1 MFPKII
7 NRFFALLFS
16 VALVLSAAR
25 PNISAKAITC
35 ASSMAL
41 IEVNSG
47 RIIYSHNAHTKREMA
62 STTKILTAATVI
74 ENHENLDEVISVPK
88 EAVGIEGSSIYLAR
102 DEKISIRDLL
112 YGLMLR
118 SGNDAAMALAIHIGG
133 SVSGFCQLMNET
145 AKKIG
150 ARNSNFVNPHGLH
163 HPEHYTTVY
172 DLAIISAYAMK
183 NPVFKQIVSTKV
195 HKATWEGRD
204 YPRVMYNKNKIL
216 SMYEGGNGIKTG
228 YTKKAGR
235 CLVSSAQRGNME
247 VVCVVL
253 NCGPMFEECMRIMD
267 MAFSRYPMR
276 TLVSPQKS
284 MGKLPAL
291 RSKQTEIDIVAD
303 QEFSYP
309 LNEQEYNNI
318 KYDVDIRA
326 IIYAPMKKGT
336 PIGKVSGYLDSK
348 KLFEVRAVL
357 KDDLEVL
364 PFKERLEYILRT
376 EQPSQAQ

>member
-1 MFPKII
+1 M
-7 NRFFALLFS
+7 LLLTLTAS
-16 VALVLSAAR
+16 VSR
-25 PNISAKAITC
+25 PNTHAKSITC

-47 RIIYSHNAHTKREMA
+47 RVLFAHNAHARREMA
-62 STTKILTAATVI
+62 STTKIVTAITVI
-74 ENHENLDEVISVPK
+74 ENCKNLDKVISVPK

-118 SGNDAAMALAIHIGG
+118 SGNDAAVALAITTAG
-133 SVSGFCQLMNET
+133 SIKEFCQLMNNT
-145 AKKIG
+145 AQKVGTK
-150 ARNSNFVNPHGLH
+150 NSNFVNPHGLH
-163 HPEHYTTVY
+163 HPEHYTTAY
-172 DLAIISAYAMK
+172 DLALISAYAMK
-183 NPVFKQIVSTKV
+183 NPIFREIVGTKM

-235 CLVSSAQRGNME
+235 CLVSSAQKGKME

-267 MAFSRYPMR
+267 MAFSQYPMR
-276 TLVSPQKS
+276 TLVSPEQS

-291 RSKQTEIDIVAD
+291 RSKQTQIDIVAD

-309 LNEQEYNNI
+309 LTEQEYNDI
-318 KYDVDIRA
+318 QYDVDIRTVL
-326 IIYAPMKKGT
+326 YAPMKKGT
-336 PIGKVSGYLDSK
+336 PIGKVSGYLGSK
-348 KLFEVRAVL
+348 KLFEVKAVL

-376 EQPSQAQ
+376 EQSYEE

>member
-1 MFPKII
+1 MFPKLI
-7 NRFFALLFS
+7 NRFLVALLFF
-16 VALVLSAAR
+16 ATLVLSAR
-25 PNISAKAITC
+25 PDIRPKAITC

-47 RIIYSHNAHTKREMA
+47 RIIFSHNAHARREMA
-62 STTKILTAATVI
+62 STTKILTAITVI
-74 ENHENLDEVISVPK
+74 ENCENLDQIISVPK

-102 DEKISIRDLL
+102 GEKISVRDLL

-118 SGNDAAMALAIHIGG
+118 SGNDAAMALAIHTAG
-133 SVSGFCQLMNET
+133 SVNGFCRLMNDT

-150 ARNSNFVNPHGLH
+150 ALNSNFVNPHGLH
-163 HPEHYTTVY
+163 HPEHYTTAY

-235 CLVSSAQRGNME
+235 CLVSSAQKGNME

-267 MAFSRYPMR
+267 MAFSQYPMR
-276 TLVSPQKS
+276 ELVSPQKS
-284 MGKLPAL
+284 MGKLPTL

-309 LNEQEYNNI
+309 LSDQEYNNI
-318 KYDVDIRA
+318 KYDVDIRTVL
-326 IIYAPMKKGT
+326 YAPMKKGT
-336 PIGKVSGYLDSK
+336 PIGKVSGYLGSK
-348 KLFEVRAVL
+348 KLFEVKAVL
-357 KDDLEVL
+357 KDELEVL
-364 PFKERLEYILRT
+364 PFKERLEYILRA
-376 EQPSQAQ
+376 EQPGQA